1 MFSSELFRL
10 KFLGPLTSR
19 LQILDDDGERVLNTS
34 LTRKWEPDRNCGE
47 VDFVVALDLDPESVG
62 DLALGLDFDE
72 AGPGFDS
79 TNDLELDDDDA
90 LTN

>member
-1 MFSSELFRL
+1 MFSSELFHL

-19 LQILDDDGERVLNTS
+19 LQILCEDGEGMLDTNVI
-34 LTRKWEPDRNCGE
+34 
-47 VDFVVALDLDPESVG
+47 VLDLDPASEGVFV
-62 DLALGLDFDE
+62 LGLGFGK

-79 TNDLELDDDDA
+79 TYDLELDDDDA

>member
-1 MFSSELFRL
+1 MLKVTSILKSIWLASQRFLVLSSELFHL
-10 KFLGPLTSR
+10 KSLGPLTPSS
-19 LQILDDDGERVLNTS
+19 QILDDDG
-34 LTRKWEPDRNCGE
+34 
-47 VDFVVALDLDPESVG
+47 DFV
-62 DLALGLDFDE
+62 LGLGFDE

>member
-10 KFLGPLTSR
+10 KFLGPLSSR
-19 LQILDDDGERVLNTS
+19 LQILDDDG
-34 LTRKWEPDRNCGE
+34 
-47 VDFVVALDLDPESVG
+47 DFV
-62 DLALGLDFDE
+62 LGLGFDK

-79 TNDLELDDDDA
+79 TNDLELDDEDA